1 MAAKKGGQGI
11 TQWPETERPRERL
24 LSQGP
29 HVLTDAQLLAILLR
43 VGRRGSSA
51 VQVGMGFWVALVEW
65 QGLHNAE
72 LKSSV
77 QSQVWGRLKLLN

>member
-1 MAAKKGGQGI
+1 MATKKGGQGI

-43 VGRRGSSA
+43 VGRHGSSA
-51 VQVGMGFWVALVEW
+51 VQVGMDILDRLGGVA
-65 QGLHNAE
+65 GLAQCGIEE
-72 LKSSV
+72 L
-77 QSQVWGRLKLLN
+77 